1 MDERSAQVT
10 VEGLFKKYRHMM
22 YALALSLSRNASD
35 AEDILQN
42 AFFQI
47 YKNLNSFKGNSR
59 ISTWI
64 YRITYN
70 EAMIYL
76 RKKYRDYR
84 VYSGLKERSGKDLS
98 WLSVNWAKL
107 PDKELLDEE
116 LKERVEGAIKD
127 MPIKYRMP
135 LLLHS
140 VEQLPIK
147 EAAHVLGLRE
157 NSLKTR
163 LHRAHLMV
171 KKEISEYFRDRTAPA
186 ASENKKCPA
195 WNRFVYDYASGELD
209 KKEQAAFRG
218 HIDDCQNC
226 KAFLDTYQQAI
237 RITKAVECKDIP
249 RELQQRID
257 GFMARTAR

>member
-1 MDERSAQVT
+1 MDERSPSLT
-10 VEGLFKKYRHMM
+10 VEDLFKKYRHMM

-42 AFFQI
+42 SFLQI
-47 YKNLNSFKGNSR
+47 YKNLSSFKGNSR

-76 RKKYRDYR
+76 RKRYRDYKI
-84 VYSGLKERSGKDLS
+84 YSGLKERSGRDLS

-107 PDKELLDEE
+107 PDKELLNEE

-140 VEQLPIK
+140 VEKLPVK
-147 EAAHVLGLRE
+147 EAAHVLGLQE

-171 KKEISEYFRDRTAPA
+171 KKELSGYFRDKMAPVA
-186 ASENKKCPA
+186 RENKKCGI
-195 WNRFVYDYASGELD
+195 WNRFVYEYVSGELD
-209 KKEQAAFRG
+209 KKEQADFQG
-218 HIDDCQNC
+218 HIDDCPRC
-226 KAFLDTYQQAI
+226 KAFLNTYQQAI
-237 RITKAVECKDIP
+237 RITKAIECKDIP
-249 RELQQRID
+249 PELQERIE
-257 GFMARTAR
+257 GFVTRIGA